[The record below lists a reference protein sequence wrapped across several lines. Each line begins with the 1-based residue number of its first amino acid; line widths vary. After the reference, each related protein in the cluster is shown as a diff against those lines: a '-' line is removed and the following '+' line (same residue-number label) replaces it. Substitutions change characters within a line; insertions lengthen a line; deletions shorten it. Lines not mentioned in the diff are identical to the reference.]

1 MPSLSFLMSPETRT
15 ARLCIPAGNVRLP
28 VDTVASTVPQWAPA
42 RGSVLHVFQTLPGM
56 LAVIVAAVAGA
67 IGALGAV
74 AAAIPTPGVY
84 LTGTAGFLF
93 VLVMMGFWSRM
104 SYKRASPGVQPRFP
118 SPQEAEGN

>member
-74 AAAIPTPGVY
+74 AAAVPTPG
-84 LTGTAGFLF
+84 GFLAGAGGF
-93 VLVMMGFWSRM
+93 LVVLVVT
-104 SYKRASPGVQPRFP
+104 GVL
-118 SPQEAEGN
+118 